1 MICKLKKSDYVD
13 LRAYQFIALLDIISK
28 ALKLIMIKRLSSNI
42 AEIHNMLFNV
52 QMKAKCKHF
61 MILTLN
67 LLIDQVHAVW
77 DCKIEYMTFMLSL
90 NVIKVFSQVSYIR
103 LLHMLKMKKT
113 FSYIIIQ
120 LCSFLKNHETLLLFN
135 E

>member
-1 MICKLKKSDYVD
+1 VICKLKKSDYVD

-90 NVIKVFSQVSYIR
+90 NVIKVFNQVSYIR

>member
-42 AEIHNMLFNV
+42 AEIYNMLFNV

-90 NVIKVFSQVSYIR
+90 NVIKVFNQVSYIR

>member
-1 MICKLKKSDYVD
+1 VICKLKKSDYVD

>member
-90 NVIKVFSQVSYIR
+90 NVIKVFNQVSYIR

>member
-67 LLIDQVHAVW
+67 LLIDQVHAV
-77 DCKIEYMTFMLSL
+77 
-90 NVIKVFSQVSYIR
+90 
-103 LLHMLKMKKT
+103 
-113 FSYIIIQ
+113 
-120 LCSFLKNHETLLLFN
+120 
-135 E
+135 

>member
-1 MICKLKKSDYVD
+1 MICKLKKSDYID

-28 ALKLIMIKRLSSNI
+28 ALKSIMIKRLSSNI
-42 AEIHNMLFNV
+42 AEIYNMLFNV

-90 NVIKVFSQVSYIR
+90 NVIKVFNQVSYIR